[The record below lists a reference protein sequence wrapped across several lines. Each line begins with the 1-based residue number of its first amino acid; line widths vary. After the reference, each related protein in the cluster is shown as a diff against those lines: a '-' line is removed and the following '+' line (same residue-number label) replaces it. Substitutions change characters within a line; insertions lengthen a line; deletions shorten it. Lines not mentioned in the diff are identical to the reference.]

1 MNNYRFCNS
10 ANSVKFHEQED
21 ELQKIIVLKT
31 RLNPGKNHLPI
42 LHLQRRTVNH
52 LLQNNSFD
60 CFEPSTELSLKNR
73 RENAPF
79 CGHFSHSKE
88 RTRAPKLRK
97 YVYERAETTSLRCSE
112 NDRVEGSS
120 NVSRSSLFAGVSH
133 DEQSVYI

>member
-60 CFEPSTELSLKNR
+60 CFEPLRRSNIVSTTELQFEKQARKRPILR
-73 RENAPF
+73 TL
-79 CGHFSHSKE
+79 FSFKGTNSRSKVAQVRL
-88 RTRAPKLRK
+88 RTRGNHLSPMFR
-97 YVYERAETTSLRCSE
+97 E
-112 NDRVEGSS
+112 
-120 NVSRSSLFAGVSH
+120 
-133 DEQSVYI
+133 